1 MKKALVLIALI
12 IGCVLSVS
20 GQVGNDRLIQEEIK
34 RLNTVEVEGL
44 MRNDVKALGALW
56 SDDFVVTNPLNQF
69 VNKQQVLGLIKSGV
83 LAFTSYDRK
92 VEYVRIYD
100 GTAVV
105 AGSEIVVWA
114 GKMPNAGKTSHLRY
128 TAIWMK
134 QAGRWQEVARHANIV
149 EEK

>member
-44 MRNDVKALGALW
+44 MSNDVKALGALW